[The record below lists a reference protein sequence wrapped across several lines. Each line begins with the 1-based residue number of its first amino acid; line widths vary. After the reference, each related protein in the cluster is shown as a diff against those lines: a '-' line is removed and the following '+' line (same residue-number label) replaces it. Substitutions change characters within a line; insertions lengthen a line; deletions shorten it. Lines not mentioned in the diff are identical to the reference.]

1 MAYPRAQAERSR
13 DADVNMLAN
22 MPLAPVVLE
31 EAKKL
36 KSIDVAF
43 TGVDNIPVAEAKQRG
58 IAVSNASGYTEHL
71 QLPESGQ

>member
-43 TGVDNIPVAEAKQRG
+43 TGVDNIPRGGGEAAGHRRQQRLRLYRTST
-58 IAVSNASGYTEHL
+58 IA
-71 QLPESGQ
+71 